1 MCVQKVTFLGVM
13 HRKSQELNSDL
24 VYSLSLLSQPSAL
37 ESQKKPGAQNVILIK
52 TEAAMM
58 I

>member
-1 MCVQKVTFLGVM
+1 MQKVTFLGVM

-37 ESQKKPGAQNVILIK
+37 ELQKKPGAQNVILIK

>member
-1 MCVQKVTFLGVM
+1 MQKVTFLGVM

-24 VYSLSLLSQPSAL
+24 VYSLSLPSAL
-37 ESQKKPGAQNVILIK
+37 ESQKKPNAQNVILIK